1 MKKNIAITAIRLIIS
16 VIVPLAIGALGAV
29 FTAPAV
35 NGWYAGL
42 EKPAFTPPNWLFG
55 PVWTTLYVLMGVAFF
70 LVWQRAAENRT
81 ARIGMGL
88 FGVQLGL
95 NFLWSYLFFGRQSPL
110 AGLVDILLLW
120 AAIAA
125 TMIYFYRVS
134 RPAGLLMVPY
144 ILWVTLALA
153 LNFEIWRLNM

>member
-1 MKKNIAITAIRLIIS
+1 MKRNYAVLALRLFISIAA
-16 VIVPLAIGALGAV
+16 PLVVGSLGAL
-29 FTAPAV
+29 FTAPAIA
-35 NGWYAGL
+35 GWYARL
-42 EKPAFTPPNWLFG
+42 DKPAFTPPDWVFG

-70 LVWQRAAENRT
+70 LVWQRAEGNPT

-110 AGLVDILLLW
+110 AGLVDIVLLW

-125 TMIYFYRVS
+125 TMIYFFKVS

-153 LNFEIWRLNM
+153 LNFEIWRMN